1 MHNFLSVR
9 ERGGFSLPSYM
20 MEGSFLTCHVQQYVM
35 WLGERSVSQTNSLSC
50 CIILREIRR
59 CHRGELSPLS
69 KRNWGEGF
77 LSLFLPLDAFVEPL
91 PKIFFEGRIFI
102 AVERE
107 GKTFLRSPI
116 ERFPP
121 KYRADK
127 RFFFFLKDI

>member
-1 MHNFLSVR
+1 MVFPPSYDGGLFPDLPCTAVCNVVR
-9 ERGGFSLPSYM
+9 GKEGECVTNKFSLLLYNFGGNP
-20 MEGSFLTCHVQQYVM
+20 
-35 WLGERSVSQTNSLSC
+35 
-50 CIILREIRR
+50 
-59 CHRGELSPLS
+59 PLS
-69 KRNWGEGF
+69 SRRIESSLEKKLGGRF
-77 LSLFLPLDAFVEPL
+77 FSLFLPLDAFVEPL

>member
-35 WLGERSVSQTNSLSC
+35 WLGERRGSVSQTNSLSC
-50 CIILREIRR
+50 CIILGEIRR

-77 LSLFLPLDAFVEPL
+77 SLSFFLLMPLL
-91 PKIFFEGRIFI
+91 
-102 AVERE
+102 
-107 GKTFLRSPI
+107 SH
-116 ERFPP
+116 
-121 KYRADK
+121 YR
-127 RFFFFLKDI
+127 RFFSKEEFLLRWRERVKHFYDLLLSDFPKNIVRIKDSFFS

>member
-1 MHNFLSVR
+1 MVF
-9 ERGGFSLPSYM
+9 PSPHM
-20 MEGSFLTCHVQQYVM
+20 MEGSFLTCHVQYVM
-35 WLGERSVSQTNSLSC
+35 WLGERSVSQTNSLPC

-77 LSLFLPLDAFVEPL
+77 LSLLPLDAFVEPL

-107 GKTFLRSPI
+107 RVKHFYDLLLSDFPQNIARIKDSSFLERYINSRRVLFT
-116 ERFPP
+116 RFP
-121 KYRADK
+121 
-127 RFFFFLKDI
+127 